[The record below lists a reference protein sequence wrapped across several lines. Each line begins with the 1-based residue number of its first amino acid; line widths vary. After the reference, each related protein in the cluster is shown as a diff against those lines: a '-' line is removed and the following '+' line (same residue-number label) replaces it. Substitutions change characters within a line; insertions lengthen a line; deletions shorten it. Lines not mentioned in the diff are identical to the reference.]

1 MERRLVSV
9 QRWTC
14 NSFCRGTYGRISE
27 FSPGSARGPLGKGG
41 SFSAG
46 RLSSQIE
53 LLLRV
58 LHLPPSLAYSG
69 LVLNHGRGIRQE
81 PPNFCSLGGRKF
93 LRVFLSDL

>member
-58 LHLPPSLAYSG
+58 LHLPPSHCGVISMNKTLEKLLQLLEG
-69 LVLNHGRGIRQE
+69 
-81 PPNFCSLGGRKF
+81 
-93 LRVFLSDL
+93 